1 MDWRR
6 EVRQKAKDQPSLSGD
21 ASKNTRKQNNFWGQR
36 TFKLGWKPAEAEAD
50 KTSEIL
56 SVIMRLLWWHAV
68 QRLRGVEEVVED
80 KP

>member
-21 ASKNTRKQNNFWGQR
+21 ARKQNNFWGQR